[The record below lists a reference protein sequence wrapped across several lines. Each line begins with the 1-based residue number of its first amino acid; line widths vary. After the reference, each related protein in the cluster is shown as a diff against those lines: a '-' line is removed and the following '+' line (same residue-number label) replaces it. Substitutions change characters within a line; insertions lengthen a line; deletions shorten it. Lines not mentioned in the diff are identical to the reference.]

1 MHPYIRHLARG
12 AAMAALV
19 TGCFGSPDEILGV
32 TDPDII
38 NPADV
43 QSLAGANAVRLG
55 ALARLNAAY
64 VGAEG
69 FPLLG
74 GLLADEWRSGDTFVD
89 RDNIDRRSVVR
100 ENSFATTAGRMMH
113 RARIVAAIGTQLM
126 KTFNPAAP
134 TWQVA
139 ELYFVIGFVENSL
152 AETYCNGVPLA
163 TVVNGESVNG
173 DAVTTATLYTM
184 ALAHIDSGLTIL
196 GAGTTTDD
204 NRVRNALAITKGRIL
219 MNQGQYAAAATA
231 VAGVPT
237 SHRHFMFHSLTTN
250 TNQIWSLNS
259 SARRYNVGDG
269 EGGVG
274 LNFVTPAD
282 PRVPVCL
289 PGSAACNALA
299 ISATQTRT
307 FDQNTSPVFRSQAIW
322 GQIANVEITSGVEAR
337 LIEAYDQIMAN
348 AATGG
353 TYLTI
358 LNNLRA
364 PTGAG
369 SGGVAGLAALTDP
382 GTQATRLDQL
392 YRERAFWLFGK
403 GHRLGDLRRLV
414 RLHTRTEA
422 SVWPT
427 GIHHKGGSYGS
438 DMNFPIP
445 QGEDN
450 NPAFT
455 TPAAN
460 SGRCIDR
467 SA

>member
-1 MHPYIRHLARG
+1 MHPYIRKFARG
-12 AAMAALV
+12 AAIAALL
-19 TGCFGSPDEILGV
+19 TGCFGSPDEILSV

-64 VGAEG
+64 SGAEG

-74 GLLADEWRSGDTFVD
+74 GLLTDEWRSGDTFVD
-89 RDNIDRRSVVR
+89 RDNIDRRSTVR

-126 KTFNPAAP
+126 KTFNPTAP

-163 TVVNGESVNG
+163 SVVNGESVNG
-173 DAVTTATLYTM
+173 DAVTTTALYTM

-196 GAGTTTDD
+196 GAGTSVDEV
-204 NRVRNALAITKGRIL
+204 RIRNALSITKGRIL
-219 MNQGQYAAAATA
+219 MNQGQYAAAETA
-231 VAGVPT
+231 VAGVAT
-237 SHRHFMFHSLTTN
+237 SHRHFMFHSVTTN
-250 TNQIWSLNS
+250 ANQNWSLNS

-269 EGGVG
+269 EGTVG
-274 LNFVTPAD
+274 INFVAPAD
-282 PRVPVCL
+282 PRVPTCL
-289 PGSAACNALA
+289 PGSAACTALA
-299 ISATQTRT
+299 VSATQTRT
-307 FDQNTSPVFRSQAIW
+307 FDQNTTPVFRSQAIW
-322 GQIANVEITSGVEAR
+322 GQISNVEITSGVEAR
-337 LIEAYDQIMAN
+337 LIEAYAQIMAN
-348 AATGG
+348 PGTGG

-414 RLHTRTEA
+414 RLHGRTEA
-422 SVWPT
+422 SVWPN
-427 GIHHKGGSYGS
+427 GVHHKGGSYGS
-438 DMNFPIP
+438 DVNFPIP
-445 QGEDN
+445 QAEDN

-467 SA
+467 NA

>member
-1 MHPYIRHLARG
+1 ML
-12 AAMAALV
+12 ALV
-19 TGCFGSPDEILGV
+19 TGCFGSPDEILSV

-74 GLLADEWRSGDTFVD
+74 GLLVDEWRSGDTFVD
-89 RDNIDRRSVVR
+89 RDNVDRRSVVR

-126 KTFNPAAP
+126 KKFNPAAP
-134 TWQVA
+134 AWQAA
-139 ELYFVIGFVENSL
+139 ELYFVMGFVENSL
-152 AETYCNGVPLA
+152 AETYCNGVPMA
-163 TVVNGESVNG
+163 TVVDGESING
-173 DAVTTATLYTM
+173 DAVTTAALYTM
-184 ALAHIDSGLTIL
+184 ALAHIDSGLTML

-219 MNQGQYAAAATA
+219 MNQGQYTAAANA
-231 VAGVPT
+231 VTGVPT
-237 SHRHFMFHSLTTN
+237 SHRHYMFHSLTTN

-274 LNFVTPAD
+274 INYVTPAD

-289 PGSAACNALA
+289 PGSAACTA
-299 ISATQTRT
+299 IAVSATQTRT
-307 FDQNTSPVFRSQAIW
+307 FDQNTTPVFRSQAKW
-322 GQIANVEITSGVEAR
+322 SQIADVEITSGVEAR
-337 LIEAYDQIMAN
+337 LIEAYDQIMSN
-348 AATGG
+348 AGTGG

-364 PTGAG
+364 ATGTG

-414 RLHTRTEA
+414 RLHGRAEN

-427 GIHHKGGSYGS
+427 GVHHKGGSYGS
-438 DMNFPIP
+438 DVNFPIP
-445 QGEDN
+445 QAEDN

-467 SA
+467 IA